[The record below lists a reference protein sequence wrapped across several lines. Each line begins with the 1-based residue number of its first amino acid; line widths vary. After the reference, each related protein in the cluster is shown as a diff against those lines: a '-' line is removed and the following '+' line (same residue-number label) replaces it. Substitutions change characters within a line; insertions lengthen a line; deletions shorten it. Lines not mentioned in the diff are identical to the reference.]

1 MKKTPGFGS
10 TPQGSVPPGA
20 FTSADKKKLVIMTAL
35 LVVVGFAYLWSLFG
49 KEKAEADEH
58 AKQMQNREAIPE
70 ETIYVPEF
78 DFAALNDELDESED
92 GQLRLERAPLE
103 RVLNH
108 AALLTGTHY
117 THLDTLVLDEDNAS
131 TLLDD
136 TTASR
141 GRPVRIRGDIEALVE
156 RRRADGN
163 GAYQEGRLRLE
174 DGSVAYFCLT
184 ELPEDDEGPAG
195 VDTFVRING
204 LFFKT
209 YRSETDRG
217 WETGPMIVARNAVF
231 SYPSVG
237 DRVTELP
244 PLLFELVPDDSVIDG
259 PGVPPFEAYWTLL
272 AYARDLEEGAV
283 DWSTVPE
290 LDNLALAELLKDGKQ
305 YRAQPFR
312 IPICKNMGTRQLT
325 IPENPARV
333 EKITQGWIGNQTWTS
348 GNGLMKFEGAFEMP
362 ELRDGDLI
370 TARGFFFRN
379 HLYEPSKGG
388 AALAPFFVLTDLERF
403 VPEESRTV
411 QDIFMFVVGLT
422 VALIA
427 LFFFLLTRD
436 KKKSLA
442 LQEDLV
448 RRRRERR
455 ERQAATGTAAP
466 EQA

>member
-10 TPQGSVPPGA
+10 APQGSVPTGA
-20 FTSADKKKLVIMTAL
+20 FTAADKKKLVIMTAL
-35 LVVVGFAYLWSLFG
+35 LVVVGFAYIWSLFG
-49 KEKAEADEH
+49 KQKAEADEH
-58 AKQMQNREAIPE
+58 AKQMDNREAVPE

-78 DFAALNDELDESED
+78 DFAALNAEIDESEE

-103 RVLNH
+103 RVLKH

-117 THLDTLVLDEDNAS
+117 THLDTLVLDGEKAS
-131 TLLDD
+131 TLLADSS
-136 TTASR
+136 ASR
-141 GRPVRIRGDIEALVE
+141 GQPVRIRGDIESVLE
-156 RRRADGN
+156 RQREDGN
-163 GAYQEGRLRLE
+163 GTFHEGRLRLE

-184 ELPEDDEGPAG
+184 ELPEDAEGPAG

-204 LFFKT
+204 LFFKSF
-209 YRSETDRG
+209 RSETDDG
-217 WETGPMIVARNAVF
+217 WETGPMVVARNAVF

-237 DRVTELP
+237 DKVTELP
-244 PLLFELVPDDSVIDG
+244 PTLFELVPDDSVING
-259 PGVPPFEAYWTLL
+259 PGNPPFEAYWTLL
-272 AYARDLEEGAV
+272 AYARDLDDGTI
-283 DWSTVPE
+283 DWEQVPE
-290 LDNLALAELLKDGKQ
+290 LDNLALAKILKEGKEF
-305 YRAQPFR
+305 RAQPFR

-362 ELRDGDLI
+362 ELEDGDLI

-403 VPEESRTV
+403 IPAEPRTV

-422 VALIA
+422 IALIA

-455 ERQAATGTAAP
+455 ARQAAAGTAAP